1 MPPNTI
7 LLTGVTGF
15 VGKVVLEEL
24 MRRRDTR
31 DLQFDRIL
39 VLIRSSRN
47 QAALE
52 RFLKGVAGS
61 KCFSRLQSGW
71 DRDVEVVPGDLMEP
85 NCGLSAH
92 KLDDLTTRVT
102 HIIHCAGC
110 VAFDTSLNVLLAEN
124 VTASLNIL
132 QLSQKCQNLQRLV
145 VTSTAYV
152 TPNRKGPIWEE
163 LAVLPNPAQ
172 QILENLLDGRK
183 DSDQIRG
190 ETGHPNNYTLAKCL
204 AEHFLVQKKGSTPL
218 TIVRP
223 SIISASWMY
232 PFPGWIDSFA
242 ALGGPISAFALGG
255 LKVLH
260 GDPSAILD
268 VVPVDVVAE
277 CLIKEALQKQEQ
289 HVDHETAPAKIV
301 QCVSTTKNGQSTW
314 DIVNNT
320 ITYFD
325 RPENVLLYKPK
336 GWYIGTDDRWF
347 YLYEFFFQ
355 YLPIKLTE
363 LTSLMMLDWNSAAKA
378 RRTLARLGQV
388 DTHFRYFVEHTYD
401 YRCST
406 KMLPGDFDREAYM
419 QIVLQGLKENLLVPL
434 VDKMKAKARAIERG
448 PPV

>member
-1 MPPNTI
+1 MSEAVSAADFNMPPTTI

-24 MRRRDTR
+24 IRRREAK

-47 QAALE
+47 QNAFE
-52 RFLKGVAGS
+52 RFVKGVARS
-61 KCFSRLQSGW
+61 RCFSRLHNGW

-85 NCGLSAH
+85 NCGLGANE
-92 KLDDLTTRVT
+92 LDNLATRVT

-152 TPNRKGPIWEE
+152 TPYRKGPIWEQ
-163 LAVLPNPAQ
+163 LAPLPHSAQ
-172 QILENLLDGRK
+172 QILQDLHDGRK
-183 DSDQIRG
+183 DADQIRS

-204 AEHFLVQKKGSTPL
+204 AEHFVH
-218 TIVRP
+218 
-223 SIISASWMY
+223 

-242 ALGGPISAFALGG
+242 ALGGPVSAFALGG

-260 GDPSAILD
+260 GDPRATLD
-268 VVPVDVVAE
+268 VVPVDVVAD
-277 CLIKEALQKQEQ
+277 CLVREAFQRQEQ
-289 HVDHETAPAKIV
+289 TIDYETAPAKIV
-301 QCVSTTKNGQSTW
+301 QCVSTTQDGQSTW
-314 DIVNNT
+314 DIVAST
-320 ITYFD
+320 IHYFE
-325 RPENVLLYKPK
+325 RPENILLYKPK
-336 GWYIGTDDRWF
+336 GWYIGTDDRFF
-347 YLYEFFFQ
+347 YFYEFFFQ
-355 YLPIKLTE
+355 YLPIKMTE
-363 LTSLMMLDWNSAAKA
+363 LRSLMTLDWDGAAKA
-378 RRTLARLGQV
+378 RKTLVRLGQV

-406 KMLPGDFDREAYM
+406 KVLPSDFDRNKYM
-419 QIVLQGLKENLLVPL
+419 QVILDGLKENLLVPM
-434 VDKMKAKARAIERG
+434 VEKIKAKQTGTGNISS
-448 PPV
+448 V

>member
-24 MRRRDTR
+24 IRRRDAQ
-31 DLQFDRIL
+31 DVQFDRIL
-39 VLIRSSRN
+39 VLIRSSRTQN
-47 QAALE
+47 AAE
-52 RFLKGVAGS
+52 RFLSGVS
-61 KCFSRLQSGW
+61 KSRCFSRLPSDW
-71 DRDVEVVPGDLMEP
+71 HRDVEVVSGDLMMP
-85 NCGLSAH
+85 NCGLGAH
-92 KLDDLTTRVT
+92 ELDGLTTRVT

-124 VTASLNIL
+124 VTASLNVL
-132 QLSQKCQNLQRLV
+132 HLSQQCAGLQRLV

-163 LAVLPNPAQ
+163 LAALPNPAQ
-172 QILENLLDGRK
+172 QILEDLHDGRK
-183 DSDQIRG
+183 DPDQIRS

-204 AEHFLVQKKGSTPL
+204 AEHFVVQKKGSTPL

-223 SIISASWMY
+223 SIISASWEY
-232 PFPGWIDSFA
+232 PYPGWIDSFA

-277 CLIKEALQKQEQ
+277 CLIKEALQNREKN
-289 HVDHETAPAKIV
+289 VDHETAPAKIV
-301 QCVSTTKNGQSTW
+301 QCVSTTENGQSTW
-314 DIVNNT
+314 DIVLST

-325 RPENVLLYKPK
+325 QPENVLLYKPK

-347 YLYEFFFQ
+347 YMYEFFFQ
-355 YLPIKLTE
+355 YLPVKMTE
-363 LTSLMMLDWNSAAKA
+363 LMALMTLDWNGAAKA
-378 RRTLARLGQV
+378 RRMLVRLGQV

-401 YRCST
+401 YRCSARV
-406 KMLPGDFDREAYM
+406 LPDNFDRKEYM
-419 QIVLQGLKENLLVPL
+419 QIVLRGLKDNLLVPL
-434 VDKMKAKARAIERG
+434 VDKMKAKTSAIGAE
-448 PPV
+448 

>member
-1 MPPNTI
+1 MSSNTI

-24 MRRRDTR
+24 MRRRDTQ
-31 DLQFDRIL
+31 DLEFDRIL
-39 VLIRSSRN
+39 VLIRSSGN
-47 QAALE
+47 QNAHQ
-52 RFLKGVAGS
+52 RYMKSVSTS
-61 KCFSRLQSGW
+61 KCFSRLPEDW
-71 DRDVEVVPGDLMEP
+71 EKDVEVVDGDLMEP
-85 NCGLSAH
+85 DCGLSAQ
-92 KLDDLTTRVT
+92 KLCDLTARVT

-110 VAFDTSLNVLLAEN
+110 VAFDTSLNVLLADN
-124 VTASLNIL
+124 VTASLNVL
-132 QLSQKCQNLQRLV
+132 FLSQRCANLQRLV

-163 LAVLPNPAQ
+163 LPVLPHSAM
-172 QILENLLDGRK
+172 QILEDLHDGRR
-183 DSDQIRG
+183 DSDQIRS

-204 AEHFLVQKKGSTPL
+204 AEHFVVERKGSTPL

-223 SIISASWMY
+223 SIISASWKY

-268 VVPVDVVAE
+268 VVPVDIVAE
-277 CLIKEALQKQEQ
+277 CLINEALKNQELN
-289 HVDHETAPAKIV
+289 VDHATAPAKIV
-301 QCVSTTKNGQSTW
+301 QCVSTTESGQSTW
-314 DIVNNT
+314 DIVVNT

-325 RPENVLLYKPK
+325 QPENILLYKPK

-355 YLPIKLTE
+355 YLPVKMTE
-363 LTSLMMLDWNSAAKA
+363 LTSLMTLDWDGAAKA
-378 RRTLARLGQV
+378 RRTLTRLGQV

-401 YRCST
+401 YRCS
-406 KMLPGDFDREAYM
+406 KSMLPDDFDRKEYM
-419 QIVLQGLKENLLVPL
+419 QIILRGLRDNLLVPL
-434 VDKMKAKARAIERG
+434 VDKMKAKRDIQAE
-448 PPV
+448 